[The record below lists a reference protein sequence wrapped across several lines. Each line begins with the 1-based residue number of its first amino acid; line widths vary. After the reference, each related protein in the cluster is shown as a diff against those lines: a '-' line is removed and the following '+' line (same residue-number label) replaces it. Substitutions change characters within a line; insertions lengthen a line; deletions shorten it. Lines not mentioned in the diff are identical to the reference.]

1 MESTKRN
8 EKKKK
13 VEINPYILEQSP
25 NPKDPTQ
32 HPFYFCAP
40 QFKNTG
46 GDQKFIP
53 KKKKRITAQNSEA
66 TPSLMAFIYTQKT
79 KYTVIS

>member
-1 MESTKRN
+1 MPKTESTQILLCGINQTKRK
-8 EKKKK
+8 KKKK

-46 GDQKFIP
+46 GDHKFIP
-53 KKKKRITAQNSEA
+53 KKKKRITAQTA
-66 TPSLMAFIYTQKT
+66 KLHLR
-79 KYTVIS
+79 